1 MRTTVSFMS
10 ADRVHSKKGFF
21 MGEVKSLREYWKY
34 NVIALLFGFGG
45 SVWGGMT
52 YYFSIP
58 VAYLTFLDASKTQIG
73 FITAIFWLGFA
84 LPQTWAAYASES
96 RPIKKNFIAWAFFLS
111 SLPWLACGI
120 YILLTGVAN
129 TAFSIW
135 LFLILY
141 IFACLTVNLYIP
153 GNYTLLYKIIPTA
166 QLGLLLGVQFS
177 FRYGGTFLSLF
188 GVKSIN
194 KYIQPPD
201 NYAVIFIATFIIS
214 VISALLIL
222 LLKEPKG
229 AVSKSAPTF
238 GRYLSNCIGV
248 LKKDRLLV
256 KFLIGKWIMSG
267 HNVMMAFLLAY
278 FIQERGFL
286 RENAIWFSALYGL
299 GLAIGGSTI
308 TRIADKYGPKY
319 MMATAQTFAIIYTLI
334 AWFAPYGSIAIAF
347 AAFTL
352 TGFAQI
358 SDNVGYTNMCLL
370 CCPTPDKSTY
380 VAVTN
385 MGIIPFMALMPIFVG
400 KLMDMKILT
409 FHGSFTLT
417 LCMMV
422 TAILY
427 LVFVLDNP
435 GSFNEMKAAKKA

>member
-1 MRTTVSFMS
+1 MEGS
-10 ADRVHSKKGFF
+10 SKKLGAS
-21 MGEVKSLREYWKY
+21 SLREYWKY
-34 NVIALLFGFGG
+34 NIVALLFGFGG

-58 VAYLTFLDASKTQIG
+58 VAYLTFLNASKTQIG
-73 FITAIFWLGFA
+73 LITAIFWLGFA

-96 RPIKKNFIAWAFFLS
+96 KPIKKTYIAWAFFLS
-111 SLPWLACGI
+111 SIPWLACAA
-120 YILLTGVAN
+120 YILLIGTGNAE
-129 TAFSIW
+129 TSIW

-141 IFACLTVNLYIP
+141 VFACMTINLYIP

-166 QLGLLLGVQFS
+166 SLGLLLGVQFT

-188 GVKSIN
+188 GVKAIN

-201 NYAVIFIATFIIS
+201 NYAIIFIATFIIS
-214 VISALLIL
+214 TLSALLIL
-222 LLKEPKG
+222 LLKEPEG
-229 AVSKSAPTF
+229 AVSKSAPSF
-238 GRYLSNCIGV
+238 GSYLANCVRV
-248 LKKDRLLV
+248 LKTDRLLV
-256 KFLIGKWIMSG
+256 KFLIGKWLMSG

-319 MMATAQTFAIIYTLI
+319 MMATAQTFAIIYTII
-334 AWFAPYGSIAIAF
+334 AWFAPHGSSAIAF

-385 MGIIPFMALMPIFVG
+385 LGIIPFMALMPIIVG
-400 KLMDMKILT
+400 KLLDKQILT
-409 FHGSFTLT
+409 FHGAFVLT

-422 TAILY
+422 SAILY
-427 LVFVLDNP
+427 LLFVLENP
-435 GSFNEMKAAKKA
+435 KAYRDMKAAGK